1 MDLNDSNFNDKYRA
15 VPEILAIIAEQIP
28 KDFGEIVEIEPEPL
42 TNTYRIGFP
51 GIASFCID
59 FAAFVC
65 ISAERRRELIL
76 WSIRACHMHEKCTA
90 HMTHQ
95 AMQRINAAS
104 DEYQDI
110 LAAQDLMP

>member
-1 MDLNDSNFNDKYRA
+1 MNLDRFSNKYRA
-15 VPEILAIIAEQIP
+15 MIDEIFAIIVEQIP
-28 KDFGEIVEIEPEPL
+28 KDFGEIVEIEPEPA
-42 TNTYRIGFP
+42 TYTYRIGFP

-59 FAAFVC
+59 LFPFVN

-104 DEYQDI
+104 DEYQNI